1 MGERERERNY
11 EDMNL
16 NKLALDNTFPLKE
29 EGRCL
34 LVSTMKRKGNL
45 INTVS
50 TPFKMFVSN
59 VCLVCGIVLRRPQK
73 NNLRLFI

>member
-34 LVSTMKRKGNL
+34 LVSTMKRIGNL

-73 NNLRLFI
+73 KRT